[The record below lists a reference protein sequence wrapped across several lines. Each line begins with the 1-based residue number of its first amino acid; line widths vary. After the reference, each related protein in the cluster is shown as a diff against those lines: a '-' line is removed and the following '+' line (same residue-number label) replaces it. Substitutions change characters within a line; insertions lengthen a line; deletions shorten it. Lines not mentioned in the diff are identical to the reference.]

1 VAGTVSA
8 AGLAGAHNDYKESLM
23 MKKLSL
29 IGMALAAM
37 LALSALVFAPVSSAG
52 LPELL
57 PTGRWTAESDNSREG
72 PVLETLAGTKVLC
85 VKAKAEGADETDT
98 LGQFHIDFEGCEQ
111 TLLRTRCKSAG
122 DSEGIVLSLGTYH
135 YVYDVLGTGEALGVA
150 VLLLPAEIVA
160 ECGALAKLRI
170 KVQGSNG
177 GMMCLVLEP
186 LVSRKTHL
194 FHCEQERGDQKE
206 SRYWNDNGTLL
217 TRIELLCEINNSGRF
232 ESCAGLALV
241 KATYEV
247 AVAFM
252 NE

>member
-1 VAGTVSA
+1 
-8 AGLAGAHNDYKESLM
+8 

-57 PTGRWTAESDNSREG
+57 PTGRWTGESDNRNEG
-72 PVLETLAGTKVLC
+72 PTFETLAGTKLKC
-85 VKAKAEGADETDT
+85 EKAKAEGADETDT

-111 TLLRTRCKSAG
+111 TALRTRCKSTG
-122 DSEGIVLSLGTYH
+122 DIEGIVLSLGTYH
-135 YVYDVLGTGEALGVA
+135 HVYDVLGTGEALGVA
-150 VLLLPAEIVA
+150 TLLLPAEISV
-160 ECGALAKLRI
+160 ECGALARIRI
-170 KVQGSNG
+170 KVQGANG
-177 GMMCLVLEP
+177 GLICLSLEP

-232 ESCAGLALV
+232 ESCAALALG
-241 KATYEV
+241 KIEYSV
-247 AVAFM
+247 AAAFM